1 MLGSENRQLLAP
13 SFRIFK
19 KIFYT
24 VLHPRPFHSFIALHK
39 ISGGSRG
46 IASVKA
52 VLAGHQNAKP
62 LGRDSA
68 LAPR

>member
-1 MLGSENRQLLAP
+1 MLSSENRQLLAP
-13 SFRIFK
+13 SFRIF

-39 ISGGSRG
+39 ISNGSRG
-46 IASVKA
+46 IASVKT
-52 VLAGHQNAKP
+52 VLAGHQNAKS
-62 LGRDSA
+62 LGRDPA

>member
-13 SFRIFK
+13 SFRSFS
-19 KIFYT
+19 IFYT

-68 LAPR
+68 FAPR